1 MLAHVDVNSAYVS
14 WERVF
19 QPRLEGRAVAVL
31 SNNDGMIVASSRE
44 AKALGLD
51 LGRPWFELKPH
62 AERLQLTALSSNY
75 ELYGDLSRRTMKRRE
90 LRQLQ
95 LRKVIFSQR
104 TAIVLPRLSPSSS
117 VVARIP
123 GLGLAECCIVSYDD

>member
-62 AERLQLTALSSNY
+62 AERLQLTALGSNY
-75 ELYGDLSRRTMKRRE
+75 ELYGDMSRRTMNPRMLQRM
-90 LRQLQ
+90 QL
-95 LRKVIFSQR
+95 LTLANEDYWSRSGWSALTLTARSRASQDP
-104 TAIVLPRLSPSSS
+104 T
-117 VVARIP
+117 
-123 GLGLAECCIVSYDD
+123 

>member
-62 AERLQLTALSSNY
+62 AERLLVTRSI
-75 ELYGDLSRRTMKRRE
+75 RRD
-90 LRQLQ
+90 
-95 LRKVIFSQR
+95 
-104 TAIVLPRLSPSSS
+104 AIPIAGSDDWSPNT
-117 VVARIP
+117 V
-123 GLGLAECCIVSYDD
+123 

>member
-44 AKALGLD
+44 AKALGLGMVVVVAVVMA
-51 LGRPWFELKPH
+51 LYAL
-62 AERLQLTALSSNY
+62 LQ
-75 ELYGDLSRRTMKRRE
+75 RRTSRW
-90 LRQLQ
+90 LR
-95 LRKVIFSQR
+95 
-104 TAIVLPRLSPSSS
+104 
-117 VVARIP
+117 
-123 GLGLAECCIVSYDD
+123 